1 MRFTKET
8 AVEAGRKGGMRTKD
22 PAQRRDNYLR
32 IRVTR
37 EELNMIDTKASDKEM
52 TRTKLIINAV
62 RKYK

>member
-32 IRVTR
+32 IRVTQD
-37 EELNMIDTKASDKEM
+37 ELNMIDNKANEKRM
-52 TRTKLIINAV
+52 TRTKLIICAV
-62 RKYK
+62 SEYK